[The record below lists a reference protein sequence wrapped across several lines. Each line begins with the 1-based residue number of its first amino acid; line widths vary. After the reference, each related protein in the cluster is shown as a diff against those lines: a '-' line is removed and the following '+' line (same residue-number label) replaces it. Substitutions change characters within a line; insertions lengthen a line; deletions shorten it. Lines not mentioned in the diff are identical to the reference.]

1 MPKRYKYLKEIPDIK
16 QYYPLYLETGWNNVL
31 KLSQKEIEKA
41 LKNSFFCVSVYDDKK
56 LIGFGRVNSDGVIY
70 AGIYDVIVTP
80 EYQHQKVGTTIVKK
94 IIEYCHL
101 YHIRSIHLFSA
112 EGKKGFYEDLG
123 FEARPETMPGM
134 KYIRA

>member
-1 MPKRYKYLKEIPDIK
+1 MSKRYKYLKEIPDIE
-16 QYYPLYLETGWNNVL
+16 QYYPLYLETGWNNIL
-31 KLSQKEIEKA
+31 KLSKVEVKKA
-41 LKNSFFCVSVYDDKK
+41 LKNSFFCMSVYDGEK

-80 EYQHQKVGTTIVKK
+80 KYQHKKIGSTIVKK

-101 YHIRSIHLFSA
+101 YKIKSIHLFSA
-112 EGKKGFYEDLG
+112 EGKKGFYEGLG

-134 KYIRA
+134 KYIRR